1 MERIGPKDLRVG
13 EPLPWDVYDV
23 QGKLLLRRGEVV
35 QSERALER
43 FFESGLFLQ
52 QEAFSVRAAA
62 PPVEERPSALQPI
75 MDARRLLGDVFARN
89 PEQIDELPARVARL
103 VELVRGACDAN
114 ATVALASI
122 LLLQDTIYTV
132 RHPIDVAIV
141 TCVLGREMGLDD
153 DAQASA
159 IAAALTMNIGMYE
172 VQEKVNAIAGPL
184 NDKLMAMIRRHP
196 QAGVER
202 LAKLGVADERWLGW
216 VRQHH
221 EHNDGS
227 GYPEGL
233 VGEAIALPARIIGLA
248 DKYCATVSGRQYRG
262 PQRPHTA
269 LRDLYLKQGQKIDIT
284 VAGTLIRVMGLYPP
298 GTLVRLKTSEIGV
311 VTGPGEGP
319 DTPAVHAVIG
329 RSGLALEVASHR
341 KTHTAAQAIE
351 DVLTIDKLS
360 IPIRLTS
367 IWGHHARVR

>member
-13 EPLPWDVYDV
+13 EPLPWDVYDG

-35 QSERALER
+35 QSEKALER
-43 FFESGLFLQ
+43 FLESGLFFQ
-52 QEAFSVRAAA
+52 QEALVSRAAP
-62 PPVEERPSALQPI
+62 PPVEERPSALQPVI
-75 MDARRLLGDVFARN
+75 DARRLLGDLFAKH
-89 PEQIDELPARVARL
+89 PEQIVELQPRVTRL
-103 VELVRGACDAN
+103 VELVRSACDVN

-132 RHPIDVAIV
+132 RHPIDVALV

-153 DAQASA
+153 DAQTSA
-159 IAAALTMNIGMYE
+159 IAAALTMNIGMVE

-184 NDKLMAMIRRHP
+184 SDKLVAMIHRHP
-196 QAGVER
+196 QLGVER
-202 LAKLGVADERWLGW
+202 LAKLGVTDERWLGC

-221 EHNDGS
+221 ENTDGS

-233 VGEAIALPARIIGLA
+233 AGEAIALPARIIGLA
-248 DKYCATVSGRQYRG
+248 DKYCAMVSGRQYRS
-262 PQRPHTA
+262 PQKPHTA
-269 LRDLYLKQGQKIDIT
+269 LRDLYVKQGQKIDLA
-284 VAGTLIRVMGLYPP
+284 VAGHMIRIMGLYPP
-298 GTLVRLKTSEIGV
+298 GTLVRLKTGEVGV

-360 IPIRLTS
+360 VPVRLTS
-367 IWGHHARVR
+367 IWGHHARLR